1 MIDLTTWVP
10 AFLKALNERFGQ
22 RVWFVGLQGSYGRGE
37 ETEASDIDMVVILEE
52 MTAADL
58 EVYRALLDTLPHRE
72 KLCGFFSGKTEILN
86 WDAADLFQFYHDTT
100 PLQGSLDE
108 LLLRIDDAAVS
119 RAIHLGACNLYHGCV
134 HNRLHGQSEQP
145 LKGLYKAAAFVV
157 QAIGYQQTGEYIR
170 HQTELLNK
178 AQPQERAIVQTFLA
192 MKQGEKFDFE
202 EASNQLF
209 TWCQKWINP

>member
-1 MIDLTTWVP
+1 MIDLTTWLP
-10 AFLKALNERFGQ
+10 GFLQAVNERFGQ

-52 MTAADL
+52 VTAPDL
-58 EVYRALLDTLPHRE
+58 ETYRALLDTLPHRE

-86 WDAADLFQFYHDTT
+86 WDAAELFQFYHDTT
-100 PLQGSLDE
+100 PLRGSLDE
-108 LLLRIDDAAVS
+108 VLPRIDETAVN
-119 RAIHLGACNLYHGCV
+119 RAIHMGACNLYHGCV
-134 HNRLHGQSEQP
+134 HNRLYGKSREG
-145 LKGLYKAAAFVV
+145 LVGLYKAASFVV
-157 QAIGYQQTGEYIR
+157 QAIYFRQTGVYCR
-170 HQTELLNK
+170 RQTELLQK
-178 AQPQERAIVQTFLA
+178 VQPQEKTIVQTFLT